1 MYSICWIKTN
11 AKKRKKCWN
20 VHMRRFE
27 ANINVI
33 SLFLPFFV
41 YSAMK
46 AAILIQRWYRR
57 YLARMEIR
65 RRYTWTIFQCIE
77 YAGEQDQVR
86 VSWSTFSFLI
96 FRIQHN
102 FYAHWSDLKVF
113 SSFGAF
119 SLFFKCYNI
128 WISFGDFSFSSFQFE

>member
-11 AKKRKKCWN
+11 AKKRKKCTHETFWSQYKCN
-20 VHMRRFE
+20 FPFFYR
-27 ANINVI
+27 
-33 SLFLPFFV
+33 SLFIQLWKPPYWYNDGIAVIWPEWKFEDGTHGR
-41 YSAMK
+41 YSSASNTQANK
-46 AAILIQRWYRR
+46 TKFGWV
-57 YLARMEIR
+57 
-65 RRYTWTIFQCIE
+65 
-77 YAGEQDQVR
+77 DQH
-86 VSWSTFSFLI
+86 FLFLI